1 MSRTLAD
8 TVMLLGPTGSGKSA
22 LALELAQ
29 RHPIEIVS
37 VDSAQVYRGLDIGTA
52 KPSAAERAAVAHH
65 LLDLR
70 DPSQPYS
77 AADFVRDATAAIA
90 DIRSRGK
97 IPLLVGGT
105 MLYAKALREGL
116 SDLPSADESVRAT
129 LSAEA
134 RTLGWPALHARLA
147 TLDPETAARLKPN
160 DSQRIQRALE
170 IVSVTGTP
178 MSALLARGEPPT
190 LKTEIIALM
199 PLDRA
204 SLHRRI
210 EERFDGMLEAGFLA
224 EVEHLRA
231 RGDLTPELPSMRSVG
246 YRQAWSYLDGGV
258 TREAF
263 RAAAIAATRQLA
275 KRQLTW
281 LRSLAPQLTLDPLRD
296 DVLRAVE
303 GRVAARADSR

>member
-178 MSALLARGEPPT
+178 MSALLARGEPST

-224 EVEHLRA
+224 EVERLRA
-231 RGDLTPELPSMRSVG
+231 RGDLTPGLPSMRSVG
-246 YRQAWSYLDGGV
+246 YRQALQHLEGQCDF
-258 TREAF
+258 TTF
-263 RAAAIAATRQLA
+263 RAAGIAATRQLA
-275 KRQLTW
+275 KRQITW
-281 LRSLAPQLTLDPLRD
+281 LRSMRDATRIDPFAPDAFER
-296 DVLRAVE
+296 VRAAVE
-303 GRVAARADSR
+303 EIEVAR